1 MLTAETEL
9 GQFRVLENLSFADGV
24 LEAGS
29 ELTSL
34 YPTEE
39 ERKRLAELAGREDW
53 AVPHVVVVWNGR
65 RRLIPQSAIEALDDA
80 AVGTLEMCARPAK
93 PPKPKSRPDPANAV
107 AELKKL
113 GLLVECGE
121 EDCAQLLA
129 ELRRGG
135 VSLVVLRGAGGLRI
149 LASGPP
155 GTLTARVRGRL
166 QANQRGLLRELG
178 KEPATEAEQRAAAVT
193 DWMERAKYELPEAAE

>member
-1 MLTAETEL
+1 MANGDRLNVSPEL
-9 GQFRVLENLSFADGV
+9 LSGACASLSGV
-24 LEAGS
+24 ARHL
-29 ELTSL
+29 
-34 YPTEE
+34 
-39 ERKRLAELAGREDW
+39 
-53 AVPHVVVVWNGR
+53 
-65 RRLIPQSAIEALDDA
+65 LD
-80 AVGTLEMCARPAK
+80 
-93 PPKPKSRPDPANAV
+93 
-107 AELKKL
+107 ELKKL

-193 DWMERAKYELPEAAE
+193 DWMELAKYELPEAAE